1 MMTYLQLLT
10 PKELLGKVIS
20 CFMCVVMCTMPLG
33 QVLYGFAFEHIGQGI
48 YILFYAAGVIM
59 IGISIMTRHVF
70 YGIDRQVEQA
80 QG

>member
-1 MMTYLQLLT
+1 ML
-10 PKELLGKVIS
+10 
-20 CFMCVVMCTMPLG
+20 MCVVMCTMPLG

-70 YGIDRQVEQA
+70 NGIDNQIEEHSRKRVMDND
-80 QG
+80 